1 MHDSM
6 VVVGSNQSSPALAT
20 YWQLL
25 LSFED
30 EDEGLIRSFV
40 EYIRLRP
47 SLDQMIIDVHAV
59 LVRQM
64 RGDDLEVE
72 NEVAAK
78 ARRIDAQF

>member
-1 MHDSM
+1 M
-6 VVVGSNQSSPALAT
+6 VVVVSNQSSPILAT

-30 EDEGLIRSFV
+30 EDEGLMRLFV
-40 EYIRLRP
+40 EYVRLRP
-47 SLDQMIIDVHAV
+47 SLDQMIIDVYTV